1 MKTIYYEQCPICL
14 KQYDRRN
21 LKTGVCDHCQWL
33 IDSGDPK
40 TLDKYFAIPL
50 SQITG
55 ILTENELRR
64 LDKR

>member
-1 MKTIYYEQCPICL
+1 MKIIYYKQYFICL

-21 LKTGVCDHCQWL
+21 LKTGVCGHCQWL

-50 SQITG
+50 A
-55 ILTENELRR
+55 R
-64 LDKR
+64 LQHFN